1 MHSALAAI
9 EVWETDRDEA
19 VAVAQ
24 ETAARYMAALR
35 ALLDAKRPLD
45 VHAAAIVLHEAREA
59 DRVAWAIVGRLA
71 G

>member
-1 MHSALAAI
+1 MHALAVI
-9 EVWETDRDEA
+9 EVRETDRAEALA
-19 VAVAQ
+19 VAMETREQ
-24 ETAARYMAALR
+24 YTAALQ

-45 VHAAAIVLHEAREA
+45 VHGAAIVLHEAREA